1 MRIVEFGAQAC
12 VMPAIVDR
20 AVGRHTVR
28 HFKSAASDPAQALLQ
43 LVEESVHAASHP
55 SGVVYFEA
63 SNLPLRGCRV
73 QQKSRHKSSRKS
85 RSAWAMQRAEV
96 SWG

>member
-12 VMPAIVDR
+12 VMPAIFDR

-28 HFKSAASDPAQALLQ
+28 HFRSAASDPAQALLQ

-85 RSAWAMQRAEV
+85 SSAWAMQRAEV